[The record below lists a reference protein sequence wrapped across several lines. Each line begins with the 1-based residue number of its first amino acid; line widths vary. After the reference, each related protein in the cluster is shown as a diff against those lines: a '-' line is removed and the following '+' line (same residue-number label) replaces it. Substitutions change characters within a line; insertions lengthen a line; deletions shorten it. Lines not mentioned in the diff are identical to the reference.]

1 MPYNINNVMTYI
13 IMDNYGRMDW
23 TLLGNISVFQVL
35 NSVTGIT
42 NHFYK
47 QVSAVKRWKFD

>member
-1 MPYNINNVMTYI
+1 MPYNINNVITYI
-13 IMDNYGRMDW
+13 IMDNYGRADW

-35 NSVTGIT
+35 NSVTSIT